1 MDAQGR
7 SYSAFGHQQLIN
19 LGHDVNLLVND
30 GINAATVAITG
41 TIFKIPSTW
50 NGVLKSVSAYIK
62 TGGTVASAGH
72 VGLIQRSLA
81 GTGAY
86 ASIGTLSFLGTHA
99 DGAVLAGAVDSS
111 VTVLGGDILRL
122 AVGAGTNLQTL
133 TVTVTAAF
141 QEAFISA

>member
-7 SYSAFGHQQLIN
+7 SYSAFGHQQLLTVGRDVT
-19 LGHDVNLLVND
+19 LG
-30 GINAATVAITG
+30 GTSAAVAAITG
-41 TIFKIPSTW
+41 CIFKIPSTW

-62 TGGTVASAGH
+62 TGGTVASAGV

-86 ASIGTLSFLGTHA
+86 ASIGTLSFLGTYA
-99 DGAVLAGAVDSS
+99 DGAVFVGAVDST
-111 VTVLGGDILRL
+111 VVVLGGDILRL
-122 AVGAGTNLQTL
+122 AVGAGTVAQTL
-133 TVTVTAAF
+133 VITVSAVF

>member
-7 SYSAFGHQQLIN
+7 SYSAFGHQQLLN
-19 LGHDVNLLVND
+19 MGHDVTL
-30 GINAATVAITG
+30 GGTNAAVAAITG

-50 NGVLKSVSAYIK
+50 NGILKSVSAYIK
-62 TGGTVASAGH
+62 TGGTVASAGV

-86 ASIGTLSFLGTHA
+86 ASIGTLSFLGTYA
-99 DGAVLAGAVDSS
+99 DGAILAGAVDST

-122 AVGAGTNLQTL
+122 AVGAGTVAQTL
-133 TVTVTAAF
+133 VITVTAAF